1 MLLSKATYKWGHYR
15 SNQNQQKSN
24 NMQALW
30 QVSVS
35 LTQDTYQVCFLF
47 LIRKQVDRIKKSGR
61 IDTKKT
67 TKYKQRQL
75 GKTELE

>member
-1 MLLSKATYKWGHYR
+1 
-15 SNQNQQKSN
+15 
-24 NMQALW
+24 MQALW

-47 LIRKQVDRIKKSGR
+47 LIRKQVDRIKKSGQ